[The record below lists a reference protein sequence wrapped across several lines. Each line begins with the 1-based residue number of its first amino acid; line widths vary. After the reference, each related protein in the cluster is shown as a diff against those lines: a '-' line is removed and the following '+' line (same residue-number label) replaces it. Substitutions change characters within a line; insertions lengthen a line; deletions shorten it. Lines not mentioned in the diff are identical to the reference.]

1 MLGPAAL
8 FAIPDLQLLLPLDL
22 ALQLQNAVE
31 QSLGR
36 GRAACGA
43 HTAEASPAH
52 VEDSGA
58 LGWVWEGQCPCC
70 AGPPDPTPLPSC
82 LWLHTEKG
90 PGCGSADQ
98 TGPWVREMGRSFG
111 PRAGRQLSFPG
122 LGMPATLGL
131 QPAGTQ
137 PCCPAVCWRRATGGR
152 TRDTQLR
159 HTGLGKGPAAQ
170 RSRDPSRV
178 AEGATVPSA
187 PGGRDREQAHDVC
200 LSALQD
206 PGDRKGPTQ
215 AGSQLG
221 DRV

>member
-1 MLGPAAL
+1 MGGQPAGHT
-8 FAIPDLQLLLPLDL
+8 QLRPP
-22 ALQLQNAVE
+22 
-31 QSLGR
+31 
-36 GRAACGA
+36 
-43 HTAEASPAH
+43 PAH

-58 LGWVWEGQCPCC
+58 PGWAWEGQCPCC

-98 TGPWVREMGRSFG
+98 TGPWVREMGRSLG

-170 RSRDPSRV
+170 RSRDPSRA
-178 AEGATVPSA
+178 AEGPLCPVLLGVGTENRRMTSASLPSRTQETGRGRPRLALSSETVSGVGGWPTS
-187 PGGRDREQAHDVC
+187 PG
-200 LSALQD
+200 
-206 PGDRKGPTQ
+206 T
-215 AGSQLG
+215 
-221 DRV
+221 